1 MKLVACLVVLIAIV
15 SATTSYRRAHIENID
30 ASQDGAIANYVLSAM
45 NKTVNPCDDFYEY
58 SCGTWI
64 STFTLP
70 PSDSSY
76 PRNIGQI
83 SANNNEILISICE
96 NPANGKVTFNRFTFI
111 SVLFNLNF

>member
-1 MKLVACLVVLIAIV
+1 MNAIPV
-15 SATTSYRRAHIENID
+15 SSDED
-30 ASQDGAIANYVLSAM
+30 LANYVLSAM
-45 NKTVNPCDDFYEY
+45 NQTINPCDDFYDY

-64 STFTLP
+64 STFVLP

-96 NPANGKVTFNRFTFI
+96 NPSNGKV
-111 SVLFNLNF
+111 V